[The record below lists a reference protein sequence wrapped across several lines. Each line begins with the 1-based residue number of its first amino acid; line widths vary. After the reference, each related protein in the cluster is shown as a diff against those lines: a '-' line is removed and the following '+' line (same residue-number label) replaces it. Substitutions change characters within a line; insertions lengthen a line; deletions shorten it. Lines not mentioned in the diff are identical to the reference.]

1 MVTGEG
7 GWGPQEV
14 TLWWHQGGRG
24 WGSRQGWKHLLK
36 PGWSIWCPRGDPKG
50 NSEAGPQL
58 CGHLPPA
65 QSVGGVSGGTCGC
78 SLHPPSTSRADPVPA
93 GPALTSVCRFMCSRR
108 VNFFPQ
114 ISQG

>member
-1 MVTGEG
+1 M
-7 GWGPQEV
+7 
-14 TLWWHQGGRG
+14 
-24 WGSRQGWKHLLK
+24 
-36 PGWSIWCPRGDPKG
+36 
-50 NSEAGPQL
+50 
-58 CGHLPPA
+58 
-65 QSVGGVSGGTCGC
+65 GC

>member
-1 MVTGEG
+1 MEALAEARLEYMVSQR
-7 GWGPQEV
+7 GPQRKLRGRAPA
-14 TLWWHQGGRG
+14 LW
-24 WGSRQGWKHLLK
+24 
-36 PGWSIWCPRGDPKG
+36 
-50 NSEAGPQL
+50 
-58 CGHLPPA
+58 PPA
-65 QSVGGVSGGTCGC
+65 SCTVSGGGVRRDVGC